1 MRAPD
6 HHRDRLRE
14 QIREEVAEMIA
25 GELKDPR
32 IGLVTVTALEL
43 SVDMHHA
50 RVLVSVLGDTAAQD
64 ETLKGLIS
72 ATGYIRRELGRRL
85 RLRRTPEFVFALDP
99 GAENS
104 ARVETLLQKI
114 KGDPSGES

>member
-1 MRAPD
+1 MRRPD
-6 HHRDRLRE
+6 YHRARLRE

-43 SVDMHHA
+43 SLDLRRV
-50 RVLVSVLGDTAAQD
+50 RVLVSVLGDASAQSK
-64 ETLKGLIS
+64 TLEGLSS
-72 ATGYIRRELGRRL
+72 ATGYIRREVGRRL
-85 RLRRTPEFVFALDP
+85 RLRRAPEFVFALDP

-104 ARVETLLQKI
+104 ARVETLLQEI
-114 KGDPSGES
+114 SEESAGEG